1 MVIGFHCV
9 YRCYV
14 RVGQSVSLS
23 IETEAEEGD
32 GQTQKA
38 EEEGDLRWMKRDIV
52 PQVHPRLA
60 GTHHWVRAGG
70 GRALSGNRDSK
81 AGK

>member
-1 MVIGFHCV
+1 M
-9 YRCYV
+9 
-14 RVGQSVSLS
+14 SLS
-23 IETEAEEGD
+23 IETEAEEGE

-81 AGK
+81 SSLVKQELNPMELLQRGGT